1 MVNSNAN
8 DDNDTTDEGG
18 KMLCKLEKFDFFRL
32 NFCNYLSIQN
42 KFIKILF
49 TIFPTMLLFGF
60 TEIVNCQTTFI
71 KTYGEPGEYAD
82 RSYTAKQTTDGGY
95 IATGYT
101 DFYSTHS
108 IPRQDFGN
116 VYLLKTDS
124 FGEIEWEKSYGGEK
138 RDVAYSLDITDDE
151 GYIISGYTYSF
162 GGYENGGLWIIRT
175 DSFGDTIWT
184 KTFALGQGNCV
195 VQTVDGGYAI
205 TGSTSFQNEETYLI
219 KLDSYGNQQWLKTYD
234 LYTYLDLGNC
244 VQQTSDGGFIITGSI
259 GSQTMDGEL
268 LLIKTDSIGDTLWT
282 KSYGGNDWDEGL
294 SVIETTD
301 DGYFVTGYTVS
312 PGPYGLELNGWLL
325 KTDSFGD
332 TIWTKIIRKSISDVT
347 NHAIETEEGEYVAVG
362 ETAQR
367 NNYNTDIYIT
377 KLDTNGKII
386 WFNTIGDAENTHS
399 YGIYI
404 DKTVDNGFIIAGSKQ
419 YSGNYTEDVV
429 LAKVNSNGLITT
441 INETESELPNVFELY
456 QNCPNPFNPIT
467 NINYQLP
474 TTSKVSIEIY
484 SVTGQLVNILVDQ
497 VQTSGNYSISWNA
510 KDSQGQEVSSGI
522 YFIKMQTFDFSDIKK
537 MVLVR

>member
-1 MVNSNAN
+1 
-8 DDNDTTDEGG
+8 
-18 KMLCKLEKFDFFRL
+18 MLCKLEKFDFFRL
-32 NFCNYLSIQN
+32 NFGNYLPIQS
-42 KFIKILF
+42 KFIKIQF
-49 TIFPTMLLFGF
+49 TIVSLVLLFGF
-60 TEIVNCQTTFI
+60 TEIVNCQTTFL

-82 RSYTAKQTTDGGY
+82 RGYTVKQTADGGY
-95 IATGYT
+95 IATGFT
-101 DFYSTHS
+101 EFYRISGTPS
-108 IPRQDFGN
+108 QEFGN

-162 GGYENGGLWIIRT
+162 GGYENGGLWVIRT

-205 TGSTSFQNEETYLI
+205 TGPTSFQNVETYLI

-234 LYTYLDLGNC
+234 LSDSYANYGQC
-244 VQQTSDGGFIITGSI
+244 VQQTVDGGFIITGFTVSP
-259 GSQTMDGEL
+259 TTEDDL
-268 LLIKTDSIGDTLWT
+268 LLLKTNSVGDTLWT
-282 KSYGGNDWDEGL
+282 RTYGRERSDMGR

-301 DGYFVTGYTVS
+301 SGYFVTGYTVS

-347 NHAIETEEGEYVAVG
+347 NHAIETVDGEYVAVG

-367 NNYNTDIYIT
+367 NNYTTDIYIT
-377 KLDTNGKII
+377 KLNNDGEII
-386 WFNTIGDAENTHS
+386 WFNTIGDADDTHS

-404 DKTVDNGFIIAGSKQ
+404 DKTVDKGFIITGSKQ
-419 YSGNYTEDVV
+419 CWGSDTEDVV
-429 LAKVNSNGLITT
+429 LAKVNSSGLIT
-441 INETESELPNVFELY
+441 IMNEIESELPNEFELY
-456 QNCPNPFNPIT
+456 QNYPNPFNPVTSIKYKIPKKGFVNLTVYDILGKKIT
-467 NINYQLP
+467 
-474 TTSKVSIEIY
+474 T
-484 SVTGQLVNILVDQ
+484 LVNHEQ
-497 VQTSGNYSISWNA
+497 NA
-510 KDSQGQEVSSGI
+510 GYYDIIFDARDLSSGI
-522 YFIKMQTFDFSDIKK
+522 YFYRLQVDGLSTNSLYKPVNESFIKSKK
-537 MVLVR
+537 MILIK